1 MTDLSKYGHDFDAEM
16 ESKPKIEEG
25 RHNMTFVGDEIV
37 VGNNGWEAVKLSFEI
52 EGTTMN
58 VGYTCTMAHDT
69 SDKAVSIGIESLR
82 KIGNACG
89 VTGTLTD
96 PEKQLLGKKCSAEL
110 VVNDRGYLEIKSNFG
125 NTFSAPEKA
134 TKKKPSK
141 KEQIKAE
148 TDFVK
153 KASADTDDFD
163 DEIPF

>member
-1 MTDLSKYGHDFDAEM
+1 
-16 ESKPKIEEG
+16 
-25 RHNMTFVGDEIV
+25 
-37 VGNNGWEAVKLSFEI
+37 
-52 EGTTMN
+52 
-58 VGYTCTMAHDT
+58 MAHDT

-110 VVNDRGYLEIKSNFG
+110 VVNDRGYLEIKSDFG
-125 NTFSAPEKA
+125 NTFQPVEKA
-134 TKKKPSK
+134 AKKKPSK